1 MEDVEGKKIEEIV
14 SKNKKLRRLELEGNF
29 FGPETATAFVDALK
43 KNNTLRYLDLENDN
57 LTDGGKNIE
66 GMKN

>member
-1 MEDVEGKKIEEIV
+1 ML

-29 FGPETATAFVDALK
+29 FGPETASAFAEALK
-43 KNNTLRYLDLENDN
+43 KNNTLRYLDLENNN

-66 GMKN
+66 GMKNI